1 MFPEISKVSFYCEGK
16 TNIDNVITNLSLC
29 LKEFKATRI
38 NLLYLLFNT
47 DREIFEMIDMHSDA
61 KRELERGAKIN
72 EYLIEKFREII
83 EKRKNDAEF
92 DALWQESR
100 NEYKLLAELVK
111 IRKESNLSQTE
122 LAEKSGN
129 KQQVISRIENRENS
143 PTLKTLCSILDV
155 LGYEIRFEPKQ
166 KV

>member
-1 MFPEISKVSFYCEGK
+1 MKMFIYCTLAENKRTKQRQLTK
-16 TNIDNVITNLSLC
+16 T
-29 LKEFKATRI
+29 
-38 NLLYLLFNT
+38 LLYQEQKSLVN
-47 DREIFEMIDMHSDA
+47 
-61 KRELERGAKIN
+61 
-72 EYLIEKFREII
+72 YLISLLYKEELIMPFKQINVNEQIL
-83 EKRKNDAEF
+83 EKRNNDAEF
-92 DALWQESR
+92 DSLWQESR

-129 KQQVISRIENRENS
+129 KQQVISRIENKENS

-166 KV
+166 RV